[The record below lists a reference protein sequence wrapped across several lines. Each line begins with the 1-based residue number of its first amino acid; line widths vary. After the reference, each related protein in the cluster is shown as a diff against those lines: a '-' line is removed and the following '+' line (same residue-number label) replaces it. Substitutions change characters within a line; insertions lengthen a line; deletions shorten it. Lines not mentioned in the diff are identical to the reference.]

1 MEINCFVFT
10 KHVVNDF
17 YFVFKLKKF
26 NCKWYGLPS
35 SFLIYINTCFLS
47 FHYELKENAGIGFMN
62 NFDAKQNKSKVLVLF
77 THNHHNVLSCMDV
90 CHQYWRFVLMK
101 RKPNNRSFCKCSFIL
116 CKCYCFVSINS
127 MCFLYWKEEIV
138 HKSFTLTFFMMRK
151 VL

>member
-1 MEINCFVFT
+1 MEINCFFFT

-26 NCKWYGLPS
+26 NFKWYGLPD

-77 THNHHNVLSCMDV
+77 THNHHNVLSCRDV

-101 RKPNNRSFCKCSFIL
+101 RKPSNPFLKNVLLFCTNVC
-116 CKCYCFVSINS
+116 CFVSINN
-127 MCFLYWKEEIV
+127 MCFLYWK
-138 HKSFTLTFFMMRK
+138 KRK
-151 VL
+151 LYTSLSL